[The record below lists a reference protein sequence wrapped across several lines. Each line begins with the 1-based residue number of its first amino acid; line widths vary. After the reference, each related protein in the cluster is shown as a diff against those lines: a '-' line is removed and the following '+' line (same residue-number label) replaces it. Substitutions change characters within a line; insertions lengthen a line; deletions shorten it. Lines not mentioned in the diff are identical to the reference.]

1 MPGKGWR
8 KIRVEDVLELIKDE
22 GPITVGLISDKL
34 QCSNQTIR
42 RRIRDLLDA
51 GHALLGTHIG
61 YLEMGDL
68 FDQESAELITKY
80 GRRYVAILD
89 RLIVEG
95 KVVMPTVTKLM
106 TLMPHLKHNELLILN
121 SLLAQ
126 ASYLVSMEITVRQLE
141 AEDAEN
147 AE

>member
-61 YLEMGDL
+61 YLE
-68 FDQESAELITKY
+68 
-80 GRRYVAILD
+80 D
-89 RLIVEG
+89 R
-95 KVVMPTVTKLM
+95 KSVV
-106 TLMPHLKHNELLILN
+106 
-121 SLLAQ
+121 
-126 ASYLVSMEITVRQLE
+126 
-141 AEDAEN
+141 
-147 AE
+147 